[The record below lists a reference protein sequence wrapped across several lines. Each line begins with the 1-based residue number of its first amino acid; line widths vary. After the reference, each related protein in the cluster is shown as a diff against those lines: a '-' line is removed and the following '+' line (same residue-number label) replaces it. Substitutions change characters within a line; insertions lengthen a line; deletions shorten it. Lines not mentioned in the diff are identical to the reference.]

1 MLRDKIVVNDFTSQI
16 GARIRFLRLERG
28 LPLWRLAKLAQI
40 SADSIMHI
48 ELGRSAINLQS
59 IYKLA
64 RALNVQPFDLLNHDH
79 DTSDLGWFV
88 ETMRHDVNVLRFVRA
103 KLESRRRARVARV
116 RASRV
121 TLADL

>member
-1 MLRDKIVVNDFTSQI
+1 MLRDKIVVSDFTSQI

-64 RALNVQPFDLLNHDH
+64 RALNVQPFDLLNHDTQT
-79 DTSDLGWFV
+79 DDVGWLV
-88 ETMRHDVNVLRFVRA
+88 ETMRHDAHVLTFVRA
-103 KLESRRRARVARV
+103 TLAPRRRARVARAA
-116 RASRV
+116 RARRARS
-121 TLADL
+121 

>member
-1 MLRDKIVVNDFTSQI
+1 VLRDKIVVSDFTSQI

-28 LPLWRLAKLAQI
+28 LPLWKLAKLAQS

-48 ELGRSAINLQS
+48 ELGRSAITLQS

-79 DTSDLGWFV
+79 DTNDVGWLV
-88 ETMRHDVNVLRFVRA
+88 ETMRHDSNVLMFVRA
-103 KLESRRRARVARV
+103 TLEPRRRAPAARAA
-116 RASRV
+116 RARRARS
-121 TLADL
+121 

>member
-1 MLRDKIVVNDFTSQI
+1 MLRDKIVVSDFTSQI

-28 LPLWRLAKLAQI
+28 LPLWKLAKLAQ
-40 SADSIMHI
+40 SRADSIMHI

-79 DTSDLGWFV
+79 DTSDVGWLI
-88 ETMRHDVNVLRFVRA
+88 ETMRNDAHVLAFVRA
-103 KLESRRRARVARV
+103 KLEPRRRARAARAA
-116 RASRV
+116 RARS
-121 TLADL
+121 

>member
-1 MLRDKIVVNDFTSQI
+1 MLRDKIVVSDFTSQI

-28 LPLWRLAKLAQI
+28 LPLWKLAKLAQ
-40 SADSIMHI
+40 SRADSIMNI

-79 DTSDLGWFV
+79 DTSDVGWLV
-88 ETMRHDVNVLRFVRA
+88 ETMRHDANVLTFVRA
-103 KLESRRRARVARV
+103 TLAPRRRARAARAA
-116 RASRV
+116 RARRARS
-121 TLADL
+121 

>member
-1 MLRDKIVVNDFTSQI
+1 MLRDKIVVSDFTSQI

-28 LPLWRLAKLAQI
+28 LPLWKLAKLAQS

-48 ELGRSAINLQS
+48 ELGRSAITLQS

-79 DTSDLGWFV
+79 DTNDVGWLV
-88 ETMRHDVNVLRFVRA
+88 ETMRHDSNVLMFVRA
-103 KLESRRRARVARV
+103 TLEPRRRAPAARAA
-116 RASRV
+116 RARRARS
-121 TLADL
+121 